1 MAVTDDLVDIEEGI
15 RKLQVEWEKF
25 FGGVERR
32 PPTTL
37 RTRVEN
43 LIRRHAGSEMRNSTE
58 RFRYQTLTARYNT
71 FNELWNK
78 RLRALEE
85 GRPLGYHGRFEK
97 LHEQHMAEIQPPAPP
112 EDELPEL
119 ELPRM
124 PPPRQGEVRV
134 ESPELDREAMRELF
148 DRFQDAR
155 RSSGETGV
163 VKFESFQKLI
173 SQQTVRILT
182 EKGAQAVD
190 FRLETR
196 DGKVSLKARVVK

>member
-32 PPTTL
+32 PPTVL

-43 LIRRHAGSEMRNSTE
+43 LIRRHMGSEMRNSTE

-134 ESPELDREAMRELF
+134 ESPELDREAVRELF

-155 RSSGETGV
+155 RSSGETGP

>member
-1 MAVTDDLVDIEEGI
+1 MAISDDLADIEQGI

-32 PPTTL
+32 PPTDL

-43 LIRRHAGSEMRNSTE
+43 LIRRYAGTEMRNATE

-78 RLRALEE
+78 RLRAIEE
-85 GRPLGYHGRFEK
+85 GRPVGYHGRIER
-97 LHEQHMAEIQPPAPP
+97 LHEQRVAETVPPRD
-112 EDELPEL
+112 EDLPEL
-119 ELPRM
+119 ELPRV

-148 DRFQDAR
+148 ERFQDAR
-155 RSSGETGV
+155 RATGEKGA
-163 VKFESFQKLI
+163 VKFESFEKLI

-190 FRLETR
+190 FRLETK